1 MDVSLDVAANPVQPV
16 VVPQVNPSRP
26 PSKCEFC
33 QEMIKADEKGH
44 DQCSE
49 ASKYINHN
57 CNICDLQ
64 FQSLQMVY
72 KHVIG
77 NHLNQV
83 SDIQSAE
90 KQQEEKQRLQ
100 LLKQQEEQQRMQRQ
114 YQKQQELQYSPV
126 SSSTQL
132 AANSISP
139 SNVYHTK
146 SSPTT
151 AVSPLQL
158 QKTSPGHLMHH
169 NSTNRIQSSPT
180 NNSRGNQVLQNNVP
194 GNHLIPKNCSPSNS
208 NQLVQHQKTS
218 PLGTSQTSTKMI
230 TSAKSNSTVPTSAQ
244 HLIQQLQYPSQNVIT
259 TSNNFQ
265 GITPQ
270 NASQLLATMQ
280 PTPPSSLGTH
290 TYAYSTTPLNNTN
303 ASTSANIIV
312 SSQNSQQQ
320 QQPQSFLYTLPQ
332 HSASPSFDV
341 SMLQPQKT
349 NDTNFQPYMPK

>member
-1 MDVSLDVAANPVQPV
+1 
-16 VVPQVNPSRP
+16 
-26 PSKCEFC
+26 
-33 QEMIKADEKGH
+33 
-44 DQCSE
+44 
-49 ASKYINHN
+49 
-57 CNICDLQ
+57 
-64 FQSLQMVY
+64 
-72 KHVIG
+72 
-77 NHLNQV
+77 
-83 SDIQSAE
+83 
-90 KQQEEKQRLQ
+90 
-100 LLKQQEEQQRMQRQ
+100 
-114 YQKQQELQYSPV
+114 
-126 SSSTQL
+126 
-132 AANSISP
+132 
-139 SNVYHTK
+139 
-146 SSPTT
+146 
-151 AVSPLQL
+151 
-158 QKTSPGHLMHH
+158 
-169 NSTNRIQSSPT
+169 
-180 NNSRGNQVLQNNVP
+180 
-194 GNHLIPKNCSPSNS
+194 
-208 NQLVQHQKTS
+208 
-218 PLGTSQTSTKMI
+218 MI

-303 ASTSANIIV
+303 ASTSSNIIV